1 MVHMPKALASSLLLF
16 VSFFT
21 SLASAQDPL
30 PPPEARP
37 TSGEASLLSARTLGT
52 GEVMVAGA
60 VGWPWLWI
68 QLELA
73 PTSTF
78 NIGIRAAVLY
88 GSPLMALQP
97 GAGGELSVPTRIHL
111 HGDENIDIAVFVTP
125 AFTVGEAALVGEGGS
140 VYASDLGWST
150 RLEAGGL
157 FGIHLQERLT
167 LYFGLGGHVGFVHT
181 PGVGYLEAIG
191 ALFASAGIEGLISR
205 DTMLF
210 AKADGGAGIA
220 PTRSGPVLFGQGTVP
235 PLLRVSL
242 GVAYLF

>member
-1 MVHMPKALASSLLLF
+1 MVHMSKALASSLFVLLF
-16 VSFFT
+16 A

-52 GEVMVAGA
+52 GEVMIAGA

-125 AFTVGEAALVGEGGS
+125 AFTVGESALVGETGAF
-140 VYASDLGWST
+140 ASAGDLGWSS

-157 FGIHLQERLT
+157 FGIHVQERLT
-167 LYFGLGGHVGFVHT
+167 VFFGVGGHVGFVHT
-181 PGVGYLEAIG
+181 PAVAYVDVIG
-191 ALFASAGIEGLISR
+191 AIFASAGVEGLISR

-210 AKADGGAGIA
+210 GKVEGGAGIA
-220 PTRSGPVLFGQGTVP
+220 PTRGGPVLFGQGTVP
-235 PLLRVSL
+235 PLLLVSL

>member
-1 MVHMPKALASSLLLF
+1 MVHMSKALASSLFVLLF
-16 VSFFT
+16 A

-52 GEVMVAGA
+52 GEVMIAGA
-60 VGWPWLWI
+60 VGWPSLWI

-125 AFTVGEAALVGEGGS
+125 AFTLGEAALVGEAGTA
-140 VYASDLGWST
+140 YASDLGWSS

-157 FGIHLQERLT
+157 FGIHVQERLT
-167 LYFGLGGHVGFVHT
+167 VFFGVGGHVGFVHT
-181 PGVGYLEAIG
+181 PAVAYVDVIG
-191 ALFASAGIEGLISR
+191 AIFASAGVEGLISR

-210 AKADGGAGIA
+210 GKVEGGAGIA
-220 PTRSGPVLFGQGTVP
+220 PTRGGPVLFGQGTVP

>member
-1 MVHMPKALASSLLLF
+1 MGHMSKALASSLAVLLWA
-16 VSFFT
+16 
-21 SLASAQDPL
+21 SLASAQDAL
-30 PPPEARP
+30 PPPSARP

-73 PTSTF
+73 PSSTF
-78 NIGIRAAVLY
+78 NVGVRAALLY

-97 GAGGELSVPTRIHL
+97 GAGGELAVPMRIHV
-111 HGDENIDIAVFVTP
+111 HGDENIDVALFLTP
-125 AFTVGEAALVGEGGS
+125 AFTVGEAALVGEGNS
-140 VYASDLGWST
+140 VYASDLGWSS

-157 FGIHLQERLT
+157 FGVHLQERLT
-167 LYFGLGGHVGFVHT
+167 MFFGVGGHVGFVHT
-181 PGVGYLEAIG
+181 PAIGTVEAIG
-191 ALFASAGIEGLISR
+191 ALIASAGLEGLISR

-210 AKADGGAGIA
+210 GKVEGGAGIA
-220 PTRSGPVLFGQGTVP
+220 PTRGGLVLFGQGTVP

>member
-1 MVHMPKALASSLLLF
+1 MVHMSKALASSLYVLLF
-16 VSFFT
+16 A

-52 GEVMVAGA
+52 GEVMIAGA
-60 VGWPWLWI
+60 VGWPSLWI

-125 AFTVGEAALVGEGGS
+125 AFTLGEAALVGEAGTA
-140 VYASDLGWST
+140 YASDLGWSS

-157 FGIHLQERLT
+157 FGIHVQERLT
-167 LYFGLGGHVGFVHT
+167 VFFGVGGHVGFVHT
-181 PGVGYLEAIG
+181 PAVAYVDVIG
-191 ALFASAGIEGLISR
+191 AIFASAGVEGLISR

-210 AKADGGAGIA
+210 GKVEGGAGIA
-220 PTRSGPVLFGQGTVP
+220 PTRGGPVLFGQGTVP